1 MAEADSLAPPS
12 RNELPW
18 VLEAMLFA
26 AGDEPQS
33 TSALARACG
42 VGEATV
48 RRALTQ
54 LNEDYKARG
63 LRLQHDGNN
72 YRIVTAASYSRYVG
86 RLLGRE
92 DSFRLSRAA
101 LETLSIIAYR
111 QPCTRAEIEAVR
123 GVNSDRMVA
132 TLEQRGVIEE
142 AGRADR
148 PGRPRLYRPTI
159 TFYEHFGYSGIED
172 LPPLPDEEPAEEVE
186 PF

>member
-1 MAEADSLAPPS
+1 MPDDSLAPPS

-33 TSALARACG
+33 TGALARACG
-42 VGEATV
+42 LGEATV

-63 LRLQHDGNN
+63 LRLQHDGNS
-72 YRIVTAASYSRYVG
+72 YRIVTAAPYSKYVA
-86 RLLGRE
+86 RLLGRD

-132 TLEQRGVIEE
+132 TLEQRGVIED

-148 PGRPRLYRPTI
+148 AGRPRLYRPTLL
-159 TFYEHFGYSGIED
+159 FYEHFGYSGVED
-172 LPPLPDEEPAEEVE
+172 LPPLPEEAPSEEVE